1 MSNINTTPEV
11 MHLGDYAYRAIKQIA
26 EENNNIIE
34 LNVDKSNPR
43 EELINALKDCISKF
57 NKPVLITNI
66 LIYTLIETFFS
77 KNEDAD
83 FIFNLSESKTF
94 DIHLNPL
101 LSGFYNEFVIFEE
114 DSFDTATI
122 VRYNP
127 DSIV

>member
-1 MSNINTTPEV
+1 MSNINTTAES
-11 MHLGDYAYRAIKQIA
+11 MHLSDYAYRAIKQVA

>member
-1 MSNINTTPEV
+1 MPNINTTAES
-11 MHLGDYAYRAIKQIA
+11 MHLSDYAYRAIKQIA

-83 FIFNLSESKTF
+83 FIFNLSDSKTF
-94 DIHLNPL
+94 DIHFNPL

>member
-1 MSNINTTPEV
+1 MPNINTTAES
-11 MHLGDYAYRAIKQIA
+11 MHLSDYAYRAIKQVA

>member
-1 MSNINTTPEV
+1 MSNINTTAES
-11 MHLGDYAYRAIKQIA
+11 MHLSDYAYRAIKQVA

-43 EELINALKDCISKF
+43 EELINALKNCISKF